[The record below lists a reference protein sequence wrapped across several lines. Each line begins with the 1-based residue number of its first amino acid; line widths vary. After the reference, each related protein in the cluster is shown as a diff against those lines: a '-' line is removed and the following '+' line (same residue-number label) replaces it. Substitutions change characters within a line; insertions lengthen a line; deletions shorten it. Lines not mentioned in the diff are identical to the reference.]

1 MVHVPTRGDA
11 PVRFG
16 PGVPMVPDIGPG
28 IVDAAVYTD
37 PERYE
42 RERATVLRNSW
53 QVICRSAE
61 IANPGDFI
69 AWEGHGETIIVC
81 RRRDGGV
88 SGFHNVCQHRGARI
102 VKERSGCARRF
113 TCRWH
118 SWVYDLEGAVVGVPD
133 REASTPVSWTG

>member
-42 RERATVLRNSW
+42 RERATVLRTSW

-61 IANPGDFI
+61 IAESGGLHHVGGARRDDHCVP
-69 AWEGHGETIIVC
+69 AP
-81 RRRDGGV
+81 RRR
-88 SGFHNVCQHRGARI
+88 CLR
-102 VKERSGCARRF
+102 
-113 TCRWH
+113 
-118 SWVYDLEGAVVGVPD
+118 LP
-133 REASTPVSWTG
+133 